1 MHGPNSAV
9 PGHAAV
15 PTHTCSIAT
24 HNMTCGGLKIKILVY
39 STARS
44 SNVDARRS
52 IRGSSRVLGT
62 NSVPTFIWKPNC
74 TPIDAINH
82 AACHANSGIRTRDD
96 RAKFN
101 FFVGREDSR
110 AASSATVEMYC
121 ILELLKLSSII
132 LVGKFA

>member
-1 MHGPNSAV
+1 M
-9 PGHAAV
+9 
-15 PTHTCSIAT
+15 
-24 HNMTCGGLKIKILVY
+24 VY

-44 SNVDARRS
+44 SNGGARRS
-52 IRGSSRVLGT
+52 IRGPSRVLGT
-62 NSVPTFIWKPNC
+62 KSVPTFIWKPNC

-110 AASSATVEMYC
+110 AASSTTVEMYC

>member
-1 MHGPNSAV
+1 MQLLWF
-9 PGHAAV
+9 
-15 PTHTCSIAT
+15 IALRAHRT
-24 HNMTCGGLKIKILVY
+24 EERG
-39 STARS
+39 ARS
-44 SNVDARRS
+44 EERVEYSA
-52 IRGSSRVLGT
+52 VLGT
-62 NSVPTFIWKPNC
+62 KSVPTFIWKPNC